1 MIKFAM
7 SLLILGLIL
16 AITLCGCGGG
26 NGGNGKQDGPK
37 VGLNGVYYMAE
48 LNINSGG
55 ESSSISEIIFDG
67 NGNFTFEQIY
77 GDKDGGNQNQSG
89 SGAYEVK
96 VDGSCTFTIDGEVTD
111 ARLSSD
117 SRTFVAARINSK
129 SVHNVSV
136 GVKAGTGGFSKA
148 SLNGVYYMSGLNIN
162 SDGESSS
169 ISEIIF
175 DGNGNFTFE
184 QIYGDKDGGNQN
196 QSGSGAY
203 EVKVDGSC
211 TFTID
216 GEVTD
221 ARLSSDSRTFV
232 AARINSKSV
241 HNVSVGVKAGTGGFS
256 KASLNGVYYMSGLNI
271 NSGGE
276 SSAITKITFDGNK
289 NFTYEQINSESAEPQ
304 TGSGTYE
311 VDADGTFTITEGDKV
326 TDGRLSTDSRTFVAA
341 RTNSTSVH
349 NVSVGVKH

>member
-48 LNINSGG
+48 LNINSG
-55 ESSSISEIIFDG
+55 
-67 NGNFTFEQIY
+67 
-77 GDKDGGNQNQSG
+77 
-89 SGAYEVK
+89 
-96 VDGSCTFTIDGEVTD
+96 
-111 ARLSSD
+111 
-117 SRTFVAARINSK
+117 
-129 SVHNVSV
+129 
-136 GVKAGTGGFSKA
+136 
-148 SLNGVYYMSGLNIN
+148 
-162 SDGESSS
+162 GESSS